1 MIYLSYVLSDALYNF
16 GCLCLMEPNWRVD
29 LFNLV
34 SQQSASLEKLQE
46 KFSCEPMSQHRML

>member
-46 KFSCEPMSQHRML
+46 KFSCEPMSQH